1 MRDYCEDLSNLANK
15 VTPLVIKPRTVA
27 AIAATVG
34 ALSKAT
40 GTTWGYDEE
49 SDSFYEMTPIKN
61 IKTTTPPYETRKSEY
76 GGEFVNANIID
87 AWEALMASGIPD
99 RKYSEGNTPGQQ
111 GTKID
116 KTEYVCKQFALD
128 ATNYLNSIKDEKGN
142 QKFHVKAM
150 GLLGIYTYGY
160 DENGNDLIG
169 QEVAHELIVI
179 EDRENAIAYW
189 IDPTAGVWSEKEET
203 QLSSMQKWIKDP
215 RSYVPFETTRIPMT
229 TRVEFEKTPIEPQ
242 TGQTGLTG
250 YDLTGTKMA
259 LGEKEFKITY
269 IDEMKTP
276 IIEEKIMQYD
286 TYGDSDTTYILPVPL
301 NMEDLLVHS
310 DDTYDDKELKRM
322 EDELR
327 KKGFSE
333 EFIARRRADPYYI
346 TEKQPEEIEKENAW
360 IRLNAMKNRKETKT
374 TEELKAMN
382 PLQSEIQQTNKNEKI
397 ETITINQL
405 QTTKPIALTN
415 EELKQLEEIEDDIR
429 MWTGE

>member
-1 MRDYCEDLSNLANK
+1 MSDYCEDLSNLANK

-49 SDSFYEMTPIKN
+49 SNSFYEMTPMKN
-61 IKTTTPPYETRKSEY
+61 IKTTTPPYEERETEF

-87 AWEALMASGIPD
+87 AWEALMASGIPN
-99 RKYSEGNTPGQQ
+99 RKYSEGKTPGQQ

-116 KTEYVCKQFALD
+116 KTEYVCKQFAID
-128 ATNYLNSIKDEKGN
+128 AANYLNSLKDENGN

-160 DENGNDLIG
+160 DNNGNDLTG
-169 QEVAHELIVI
+169 QEVAHEMIVI

-215 RSYVPFETTRIPMT
+215 LSYVPFATTRIPIT
-229 TRVEFEKTPIEPQ
+229 TRIEFEKTPVEPQ
-242 TGQTGLTG
+242 SGQTGLTG
-250 YDLTGTKMA
+250 YDLTGTKMT
-259 LGEKEFKITY
+259 LGEKEYKINY

-310 DDTYDDKELKRM
+310 DDTYDDKELKQM
-322 EDELR
+322 KDELR

-346 TEKQPEEIEKENAW
+346 TEKQPDEIEKENAW
-360 IRLNAMKNRKETKT
+360 VRLNAMKNIDTVK
-374 TEELKAMN
+374 
-382 PLQSEIQQTNKNEKI
+382 SI
-397 ETITINQL
+397 
-405 QTTKPIALTN
+405 
-415 EELKQLEEIEDDIR
+415 EELKQMNPIKSTTNQYNKKTTGEIIPPIELTDEDIKQMKEIENEIK